1 MKPKKQTKKEREAEA
16 ALIEKVRE
24 SLKFI
29 DQNSHLLKKLPGYEL
44 YDLQS
49 ATNTSGYSMVQTCNL
64 ADFYKVQEFCNSS
77 GLSLINHNY

>member
-16 ALIEKVRE
+16 ELLEKLRA

-29 DQNSHLLKKLPGYEL
+29 DQNSHLLQKLPGYEL

-49 ATNTSGYSMVQTCNL
+49 ATNTSGYSLVQTCNL
-64 ADFYKVQEFCNSS
+64 ADFYKVQEFCTGS
-77 GLSLINHNY
+77 GLSLINHYY